1 MTEGMIGISEA
12 RNVFSELLNR
22 VAFGR
27 ERVVVQSRGKP
38 KAAIIP
44 MQDFELLKSLEDTA
58 LGLLASRRLADGQV
72 PIPVEEVITR
82 YEREHGVSLG
92 LRGSWQVVGYDT
104 RHILGGQERCQI
116 RWL

>member
-1 MTEGMIGISEA
+1 MAERMISVAKA

-38 KAAIIP
+38 KAAIISI
-44 MQDFELLKSLEDTA
+44 QDLELLELLEDTA
-58 LGLLASRRLADGQV
+58 LGLLASERMADGQA
-72 PIPVEEVITR
+72 PIPVEEIIAR

-92 LRGSWQVVGYDT
+92 LLEQSQG
-104 RHILGGQERCQI
+104 
-116 RWL
+116 